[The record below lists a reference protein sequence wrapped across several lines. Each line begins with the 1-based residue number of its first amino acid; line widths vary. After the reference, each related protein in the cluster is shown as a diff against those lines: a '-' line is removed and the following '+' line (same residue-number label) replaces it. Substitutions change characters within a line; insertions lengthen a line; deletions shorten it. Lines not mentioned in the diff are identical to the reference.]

1 MRTRPRT
8 STGAKGPGGRPATPA
23 YNSLALEDGFIQ
35 YVDKAGTAK
44 AFDLGAYWAI
54 PAAFAVRGR
63 DVLRCKALVETIL
76 EAAPAGLVWYS
87 DVRRILLNLAMS
99 RPALIGAIPANK
111 KVGSALQFG
120 DCLADRVMCICAHV
134 RRLATNPKKFSEC
147 SKSLSPDEAEQLR
160 ELVAKVEVGELQGA
174 EPEEAKNKKA
184 EPQEVLSAPSPTP
197 KSSVRKG
204 LPRLASEMFPASPP
218 AKKLKEMLSDDA
230 EETPHPSKRRFM
242 GAFSPATGFLLQ
254 QAEEASPVP
263 PKKLVVKAM
272 AKEAKADI
280 KEAQAA
286 EKAKAKEAQ
295 AAEKAKAKTKSKAAG
310 KPKSQAK
317 AKAKASVAT
326 PAVPKA
332 KAKGKARAAAAPPA
346 LLGQDAGADPYRL
359 TQAADQSYIQV
370 KDPVTNK
377 LKLWVSIS
385 ANMSSDHRAL
395 TQQIKEKKPKS
406 KEEAVRLRSELL
418 HW

>member
-8 STGAKGPGGRPATPA
+8 STAAKGLGGRPATPA
-23 YNSLALEDGFIQ
+23 YDSLALEHGLIQ

-44 AFDLGAYWAI
+44 SFDLGAYWAI

-63 DVLRCKALVETIL
+63 DVLRCRALVETIL

-99 RPALIGAIPANK
+99 RPALIGATPANK
-111 KVGSALQFG
+111 KIGSALQFG
-120 DCLADRVMCICAHV
+120 DCLADRIMCLCAHV
-134 RRLATNPKKFSEC
+134 RRLATNQKKLSEC
-147 SKSLSPDEAEQLR
+147 SKSLSPDELEQLR

-184 EPQEVLSAPSPTP
+184 EPQEAEPESQAVLSAPSPPP

-204 LPRLASEMFPASPP
+204 LPRLASEVFPASPP
-218 AKKLKEMLSDDA
+218 AKKLKKMFSDDA
-230 EETPHPSKRRFM
+230 AETPHPSKRRFM
-242 GAFSPATGFLLQ
+242 GAFSPATGCLLQ
-254 QAEEASPVP
+254 QAEQASPVP
-263 PKKLVVKAM
+263 AKKLVVKAM
-272 AKEAKADI
+272 AREAKADI

-286 EKAKAKEAQ
+286 EKAKAKA
-295 AAEKAKAKTKSKAAG
+295 KSKAAG

-326 PAVPKA
+326 PAVAKA
-332 KAKGKARAAAAPPA
+332 KAKSKARAAAASPA

-370 KDPVTNK
+370 KDPDTNK

-395 TQQIKEKKPKS
+395 MQQIKDKKPKS